1 MADLALLFILCSNW
15 NAEFLWAWSDN
26 FHHKGRA
33 PVVRQLDLMITA
45 SRIEILLVCFCVTVT
60 VLTLNQ
66 IQLARAC

>member
-1 MADLALLFILCSNW
+1 MAALALLFISCSNW
-15 NAEFLWAWSDN
+15 NAEPLWVWSDN
-26 FHHKGRA
+26 LHHKGRA

-45 SRIEILLVCFCVTVT
+45 SRTEILLVCFCVTVT